1 MIKKIRDILQSGLC
15 LSDFTDKCKNDGACR
30 KCEDEA
36 LEKLIAE
43 HDKQIRADMID
54 EFKNFIRN
62 NKHYFVGD
70 MAEMLIYEFE
80 QMQKGAE

>member
-1 MIKKIRDILQSGLC
+1 MIEKIRYILQSGQC

-43 HDKQIRADMID
+43 HDKQIRADIIRESQMIEQLKNYD
-54 EFKNFIRN
+54 ETIRKNMRT
-62 NKHYFVGD
+62 
-70 MAEMLIYEFE
+70 
-80 QMQKGAE
+80 